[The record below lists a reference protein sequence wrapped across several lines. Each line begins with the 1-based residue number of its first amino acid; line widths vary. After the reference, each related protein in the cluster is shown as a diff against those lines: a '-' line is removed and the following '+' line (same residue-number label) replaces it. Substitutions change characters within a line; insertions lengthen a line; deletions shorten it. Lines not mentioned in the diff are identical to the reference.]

1 MLKRMPWPVIL
12 QIIPELSAGGAERT
26 TIEMAEAV
34 TRGGGRALVVSG
46 GGRLEDELRSAGGE
60 LIRFPARTKNPA
72 AILFNALRL
81 AYLIRQQGVSLVHA
95 RSRAPAWSALLAARW
110 TRRRFVTTYHGIYNQ
125 KSRLKAYY
133 NGVMARGDAVICNSH
148 YTAALVCERHPEASS
163 RAGVIYRGV
172 DLERFDPASVPAE
185 RVQALREAWG
195 ILPAKR
201 IILLP
206 ARLTRWKGQRVLI
219 DAAARLQAKGEHAD
233 AVFVLAG
240 DEQSRSPYKAELEAA
255 IEAAGLRGRAV
266 LAGHCHDMPT
276 AFKAAAFTVL
286 PSIEAEAFGRSCIES
301 QAMGC
306 PVIASN
312 IGAFPET
319 VTPEPGLMAVAGGAQ
334 VSESA
339 HPASAPSLGPWLF
352 EPGNSEALCESLRYA
367 LAMDHSALEA
377 LRQRGMDRVRR
388 DFSKQALQLR
398 TLTVYDRLL
407 GTQLA
412 ETFKTAASR

>member
-34 TRGGGRALVVSG
+34 ALGSGRALIVSA
-46 GGRLEDELRSAGGE
+46 GGRLEDELASAGGE
-60 LIRFPARTKNPA
+60 LIRFPAKTKNPA
-72 AILFNALRL
+72 AILLNALKL
-81 AYLIRQQGVSLVHA
+81 ARLIRRRGVSLVHA
-95 RSRAPAWSALLAARW
+95 RSRAPAWSAFLAARW
-110 TRRRFVTTYHGIYNQ
+110 TRRCFVTTYHGIYNQ

-133 NGVMARGDAVICNSH
+133 NSVMARGDAVICNSH
-148 YTAALVCERHPEASS
+148 YTAALVRARHPEASS

-172 DLERFDPASVPAE
+172 DFKRFDPASVPAE

-195 ILPAKR
+195 VPAAKR

-219 DAAARLQAKGEHAD
+219 DAAARLQGRGEHTD

-240 DEQSRSPYKAELEAA
+240 DEQSRSPYRAELEAA
-255 IEAAGLRGRAV
+255 IEAQGLRSRV
-266 LAGHCHDMPT
+266 IIAGHCHDMPA

-319 VTPEPGLMAVAGGAQ
+319 VTPEPGLLAFAGGAQ

-339 HPASAPSLGPWLF
+339 EPAGAPALGPWLF

-367 LAMDHSALEA
+367 LALDHGALEA

-388 DFSKQALQLR
+388 DFSKQALQLQ

-412 ETFKTAASR
+412 ETFKTAAAE